1 MADKAANILGAIIT
15 VALVTTV
22 LTRGS
27 ETARVI
33 TAFGNMFSGALRTA
47 MGR

>member
-1 MADKAANILGAIIT
+1 MDKIADIAGGIII

-22 LTRGS
+22 VS
-27 ETARVI
+27 HKQSAKVI
-33 TAFGNMFSGALRTA
+33 TSLGNVFSGSLRAA

>member
-1 MADKAANILGAIIT
+1 MDKVADIAGGIII

-22 LTRGS
+22 VS
-27 ETARVI
+27 HKQSAKVI
-33 TAFGNMFSGALRTA
+33 TSLGNTFSGALRAA